1 MLKPT
6 TVDSDEPSHRG
17 VRSIKTTGQLHED
30 HLKNSDKR
38 RGGLCENTDFSGGYK
53 HPKPMKWVL
62 MCFRS

>member
-1 MLKPT
+1 MLQPT

-30 HLKNSDKR
+30 HLAIQTTALDSVKTPIIR
-38 RGGLCENTDFSGGYK
+38 VGYK